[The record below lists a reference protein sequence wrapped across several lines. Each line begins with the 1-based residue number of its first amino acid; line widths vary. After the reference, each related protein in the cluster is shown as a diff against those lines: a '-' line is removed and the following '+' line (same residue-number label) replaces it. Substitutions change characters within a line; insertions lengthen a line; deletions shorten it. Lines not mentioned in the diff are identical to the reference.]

1 MTDAGADAAT
11 DAGADAAQPALPAAV
26 RQQLVSIAAELMS
39 RTPVSELPGSVRRFA
54 RFAPAKRLRLGA
66 SEIAA
71 ALAVEPG
78 FRDAV
83 AEVVAQSSP
92 ELVGQVSAGSPPSTA
107 DPVDV
112 AVIAYLLRPP
122 GWQRLL
128 ADIAERL
135 AGEGQRRAIDAEQDR
150 LRAELDRLAELVET
164 LTRDR
169 DQARTAGRSAAAAQ
183 AEQLA
188 ELRQRLRTGQAELRA
203 ARREV
208 EQLAAERDRL
218 RAELDRRAA
227 GEAVEL
233 RRARA
238 RIAAL
243 EGEQEAGR
251 RSQRAAREHDEA
263 RLWVLLE
270 TITAAA
276 TGLRRELALTEP
288 GNRPADAVTAGQ
300 DQAAAGRPWT
310 VDGSLLQRL
319 LDGPHVHLIV
329 DGYNLT
335 KTGYGTLPLAD
346 QRSRLV
352 SSLGPLAART
362 GIEVTVAFDGT
373 AAPVGAAA
381 SGSTPRGVRVLFS
394 APGQLADDLIRALL
408 RAEPAGRTVVVASS
422 DQAVA
427 ASARAAG
434 GWSTTAEVLLGRLE
448 RS

>member
-1 MTDAGADAAT
+1 MTESG
-11 DAGADAAQPALPAAV
+11 QPALPAAV
-26 RQQLVSIAAELMS
+26 RQQLVSIAAELMG
-39 RTPVSELPGSVRRFA
+39 RTPIAELPGSVRRFA
-54 RFAPAKRLRLGA
+54 RFAPAKRVRLGA
-66 SEIAA
+66 AEIAA
-71 ALAVEPG
+71 ALAVETG

-83 AEVVAQSSP
+83 AEVVTQSAP
-92 ELVGQVSAGSPPSTA
+92 ELVGQVSAGNPPETA

-112 AVIAYLLRPP
+112 AVIAYLRRPP
-122 GWQRLL
+122 GWTDML
-128 ADIAERL
+128 ADIADRL
-135 AGEGQRRAIDAEQDR
+135 AGADRQRESDAELDR
-150 LRAELDRLAELVET
+150 LRAELARLNDQVQA

-169 DQARTAGRSAAAAQ
+169 DQARIAARASTADQ

-188 ELRQRLRTGQAELRA
+188 ELRRRLRTGQSELRT

-208 EQLAAERDRL
+208 EQLAGERDRL
-218 RAELDRRAA
+218 RAELDRATA
-227 GEAVEL
+227 DEAVEL

-243 EGEQEAGR
+243 ESGQEADR

-276 TGLRRELALTEP
+276 TGLRRELDLTEP
-288 GNRPADAVTAGQ
+288 GSRPADLVSGGAEQ
-300 DQAAAGRPWT
+300 SAGRPS
-310 VDGSLLQRL
+310 VADGALLQRL
-319 LDGPHVHLIV
+319 LDGAHVHLIV

-335 KTGYGTLPLAD
+335 KTGYGSLPLAD
-346 QRSRLV
+346 QRNRLV

-381 SGSTPRGVRVLFS
+381 SAPTPRGVRVLFS
-394 APGQLADDLIRALL
+394 APGQLADDLIRDLL

-427 ASARAAG
+427 ASVRSAG
-434 GWSTTAEVLLGRLE
+434 GWSTSAEVLLGRLE

>member
-1 MTDAGADAAT
+1 VVVTEG
-11 DAGADAAQPALPAAV
+11 GQPALPAAV
-26 RQQLVSIAAELMS
+26 RQQLVNIAAELMG
-39 RTPVSELPGSVRRFA
+39 RTPVAELPGSVRRFA
-54 RFAPAKRLRLGA
+54 RFAPAKRVRLGA

-71 ALAVEPG
+71 ALAVETG
-78 FRDAV
+78 FRDAL
-83 AEVVAQSSP
+83 AEVVRQSAP
-92 ELVGQVSAGSPPSTA
+92 ELVGQVSAGNPPDTA

-122 GWQRLL
+122 GWTELL
-128 ADIAERL
+128 ADITDRL
-135 AGEGQRRAIDAEQDR
+135 AGADRQRESE
-150 LRAELDRLAELVET
+150 AELDRLRVELGRLTEQVQA

-169 DQARTAGRSAAAAQ
+169 DQARAAGRAGAAEQ
-183 AEQLA
+183 VEQLA
-188 ELRQRLRTGQAELRA
+188 DLRRRLRTGQADLKA

-208 EQLAAERDRL
+208 EQLTGERDRL
-218 RAELDRRAA
+218 RAELERNLAD
-227 GEAVEL
+227 EAVEL

-243 EGEQEAGR
+243 ESGQEIDR
-251 RSQRAAREHDEA
+251 RNQRAARDHDEA

-276 TGLRRELALTEP
+276 TGLRRELDLAEP
-288 GNRPADAVTAGQ
+288 GSRPADLVAAGGEQ
-300 DQAAAGRPWT
+300 QAAGRPSI
-310 VDGSLLQRL
+310 VDGPLLLRL
-319 LDGPHVHLIV
+319 LDGAHVHLIV

-335 KTGYGTLPLAD
+335 KTGYGSLPLAD

-373 AAPVGAAA
+373 AAPLGAAA

-394 APGQLADDLIRALL
+394 APGQLADDLIRDLL

-427 ASARAAG
+427 ASVRSAG
-434 GWSTTAEVLLGRLE
+434 GWSTSAEVLLGRLE